1 MREEN
6 AMLVSTP
13 VNFISLALFAIAVWS
28 MGIEA
33 LSTDLALRSSRWLQI
48 TRRERAPMKIL
59 ALGRIPQIEM
69 TQLATTPPGTL
80 IADIERYTELHQQQW
95 GESIDIIV
103 MIPHIPATNLAE
115 TRSFQRCREVA
126 SMSREGPGK

>member
-1 MREEN
+1 
-6 AMLVSTP
+6 MLVCTL

-48 TRRERAPMKIL
+48 TRREHAPMKIL
-59 ALGRIPQIEM
+59 ALRRIPQIEM

-80 IADIERYTELHQQQW
+80 KANLKRYTNLHEQKC
-95 GESIDIIV
+95 G
-103 MIPHIPATNLAE
+103 
-115 TRSFQRCREVA
+115 VA
-126 SMSREGPGK
+126 KDRQLKLHDGSDSMSRGGINE